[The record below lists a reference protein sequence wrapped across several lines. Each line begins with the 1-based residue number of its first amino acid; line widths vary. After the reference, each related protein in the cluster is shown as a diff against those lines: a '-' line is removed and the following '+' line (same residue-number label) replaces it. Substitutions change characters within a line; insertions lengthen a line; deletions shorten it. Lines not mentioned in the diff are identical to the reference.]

1 MKSTHEEGGN
11 RMQRMVLA
19 ALENL
24 KRISATV
31 DVTYAF
37 VLLCFQYLTH
47 RLGIVV
53 VKSSPVKKRSAM
65 IDVEK
70 QWGINKAIDP
80 YLI

>member
-1 MKSTHEEGGN
+1 
-11 RMQRMVLA
+11 MQRMVLA

-24 KRISATV
+24 KRISATI
-31 DVTYAF
+31 DVTDAF

-47 RLGIVV
+47 RLSIIV
-53 VKSSPVKKRSAM
+53 VKSSPVSERSAM